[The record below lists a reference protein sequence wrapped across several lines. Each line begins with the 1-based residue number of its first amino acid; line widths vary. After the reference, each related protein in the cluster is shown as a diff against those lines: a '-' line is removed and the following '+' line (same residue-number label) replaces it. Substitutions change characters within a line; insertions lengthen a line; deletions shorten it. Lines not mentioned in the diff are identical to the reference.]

1 MDEYTKESVLY
12 DADEANVMIE
22 MVLSCQ
28 TDEDRYAL
36 EETFLRD

>member
-1 MDEYTKESVLY
+1 MDEYTKESALY
-12 DADEANVMIE
+12 DADEANSLIE
-22 MVLSCQ
+22 LVLACQ